1 MTQALAL
8 IACYIV
14 GAVPFG
20 LIIGKITRG
29 VDIRD
34 FGSGNIGAS
43 NVLRTLGLGPGICVM
58 VLDTAKGLGAVV
70 LCEQLGLSHWW
81 IVSGALLSVL
91 GHSFS
96 VFLKFR
102 GGKGVATS
110 LGVIIGLNWAI
121 AAVAFTGWVALVAI
135 TRYISVASI
144 VAALSVPIQMILW
157 KSQKVPVQ
165 YQLLAGVAALAIV
178 LKHTSNIKRLASG
191 TEARFGQRVDVS
203 KNEDAGEDKDGSA

>member
-1 MTQALAL
+1 
-8 IACYIV
+8 
-14 GAVPFG
+14 
-20 LIIGKITRG
+20 
-29 VDIRD
+29 
-34 FGSGNIGAS
+34 
-43 NVLRTLGLGPGICVM
+43 VLRTLGLGPGICVM